1 MARAGAI
8 ERVVSLASAVLYRSA
23 LPFVGLI
30 SSSRSGSEELATDP
44 DGCRAVGDDGGLL
57 QDPVPPAPR
66 RRAPALER
74 RDLLR
79 EWSGDPSVLQLI
91 SLFLSKDS
99 LSTDPHALKP
109 R

>member
-23 LPFVGLI
+23 PPFVGLM

-66 RRAPALER
+66 RR
-74 RDLLR
+74 DLLP

-99 LSTDPHALKP
+99 LSTDPHALKL